1 MSLIQQKNSSANQQ
15 LFDQYYEEVKAVVQS
30 VVRRGLFRIERYA
43 QFICNDLNDRG
54 LKTEI
59 RSSVVD
65 MDEGAKLILEFIPSR
80 ECILKAVKNA
90 RFKRLIKRYEK
101 DLRKMKRRG
110 KGGRS

>member
-1 MSLIQQKNSSANQQ
+1 MSLTQQNKSLVGQQ
-15 LFDQYYEEVKAVVQS
+15 LFDQYYEEVKGVVQS

-65 MDEGAKLILEFIPSR
+65 MDDGVKLVVEFIPSR
-80 ECILKAVKNA
+80 KCILKAVKNA
-90 RFKRLIKRYEK
+90 QFKRLIKRYEK
-101 DLRKMKRRG
+101 ELRKMKRRG